1 MLSKRISAF
10 IVDCRAA
17 GLAPKSI
24 KWYENMLEA
33 WKNWVG
39 DRDWTD
45 PNITREFIAD
55 LQSRSMRYTDH
66 PRHPSQPGPLS
77 PFTVRGYV
85 RAIKRFFNWLVQEE
99 VLPDNPLKNLRMPK
113 KPQRIP
119 RAIESDDFDKM
130 LAVAHTKRDRA
141 ILLVLRDTGCR
152 VSELCNM
159 KVTNI
164 DLDRGIGL
172 VRNGKGAQD
181 RFIFFS
187 PITRQALRDWLSEK
201 PSSEWLFVQQTC
213 HKTQPV
219 PVKPLKPSGVHGIL
233 KRIAKRAEVTHRHNA
248 HSLRHG
254 FARDYLLNGGDLGSL
269 SDILGH
275 HDLET
280 TRAYAVFLVDHLKAL
295 HQQHSPVAHLELPQT
310 S

>member
-1 MLSKRISAF
+1 MLSEHISAF

-17 GLAPKSI
+17 GLTPKSI
-24 KWYENMLEA
+24 KWYENMLVT

-39 DRDWTD
+39 HRDWTD
-45 PNITREFIAD
+45 PNITREFIVD
-55 LQSRSMRYTDH
+55 LQNRSMRYVDH

-99 VLPDNPLKNLRMPK
+99 FLPDNPLKNLRMPQ

-119 RAIESDDFDKM
+119 RAIEPDDFDKM
-130 LAVAHTKRDRA
+130 LAAAQTKRDRA

-159 KVTNI
+159 KVA
-164 DLDRGIGL
+164 DLDLKHGIGL
-172 VRNGKGAQD
+172 VRNGN
-181 RFIFFS
+181 
-187 PITRQALRDWLSEK
+187 
-201 PSSEWLFVQQTC
+201 
-213 HKTQPV
+213 
-219 PVKPLKPSGVHGIL
+219 L
-233 KRIAKRAEVTHRHNA
+233 KRIAKQAGVTHRHNA

-275 HDLET
+275 HDIET
-280 TRAYAVFLVDHLKAL
+280 TRAYAVFLVEHLKAL
-295 HQQHSPVAHLELPQT
+295 HQRHSPVARLERQARSTSRDALPIKKSAVASSGMKQPHMFFDRAGA
-310 S
+310 SW